1 MWMDLFRDI
10 GKRRAMLIRA
20 PGAVLAVAVLA
31 LAPAAWA
38 GPDYTAQQIIE
49 RFTVKP
55 AGQPVAGTRSVYLG
69 ASGYGPTTAAA
80 EDPRFNLMITFDFN
94 SDRLTGN
101 ARRNLDEFI
110 GAVNDPALQNL
121 RFLIA
126 GHTDSSGSDA
136 YNLALSQRRA
146 DAVVTYLVDKGV
158 APGRLVAKGF
168 GESDPLDGRPDDPA
182 NRRVEARMA
191 E

>member
-1 MWMDLFRDI
+1 
-10 GKRRAMLIRA
+10 
-20 PGAVLAVAVLA
+20 
-31 LAPAAWA
+31 
-38 GPDYTAQQIIE
+38 
-49 RFTVKP
+49 
-55 AGQPVAGTRSVYLG
+55 
-69 ASGYGPTTAAA
+69 
-80 EDPRFNLMITFDFN
+80 
-94 SDRLTGN
+94 
-101 ARRNLDEFI
+101 
-110 GAVNDPALQNL
+110 VNDPALQNL

-136 YNLALSQRRA
+136 CNMALSQRRA